1 MNRRG
6 AAAALAAALLLTAC
20 ASTPRA
26 PQGVEPPLAG
36 RLAIKVESEPARHL
50 SAGFELDGDALR
62 GRLVL
67 TSPLGTT
74 LGEATWSPGHALL
87 RSGGEQRDYANL
99 DDLAEQALGE
109 RIPLAA
115 LFHWLRGRPWPDA
128 PSQPLPAGDAGFT
141 QAGWRISL
149 ARRGE
154 GWVEARRDAAP
165 DLPGV
170 TVRAR
175 LDAPL

>member
-1 MNRRG
+1 MTLRR
-6 AAAALAAALLLTAC
+6 AAAVLAAALLLAAC
-20 ASTPRA
+20 ASVPRA
-26 PQGVEPPLAG
+26 PLGGEPPLAG
-36 RLAIKVESEPARHL
+36 RLAIKVESEPPRNL
-50 SAGFELDGDALR
+50 SAAFELEGDAQR
-62 GRLVL
+62 GRLAL

-74 LGEATWSPGHALL
+74 LGEATWAPGQAQLK
-87 RSGGEQRDYANL
+87 SGSEQRDYADL

-128 PSQPLPAGDAGFT
+128 PSQPLPGGEPGFT

-149 ARRGE
+149 ARRAE
-154 GWVEARRDAAP
+154 GWVEARREAAP
-165 DLPGV
+165 VV